1 MESRLIS
8 RPIAVCETASGV
20 VEYPSVSLTYIDSD
34 GNSQLAGEYPGRSCQ
49 WWREWKRPRCVSTA
63 KRRPDSVLRSDHWLI
78 PTGSA
83 WYSVHVYPKIT
94 MCLCGR
100 APTVGKSWRS
110 RISSSRVQSSI
121 QARFWTYESQGRVLS
136 PGPYGRGSPYNPSN
150 LLHERLRIVT
160 RCMSKNWRI
169 SSIERGESRR
179 LRVRWHPPTGTTVP
193 TSSTRE

>member
-1 MESRLIS
+1 MKEAKMCFDRQTASRL
-8 RPIAVCETASGV
+8 RPPIRSLARLSPLVQRGT
-20 VEYPSVSLTYIDSD
+20 PSTFTQSS
-34 GNSQLAGEYPGRSCQ
+34 
-49 WWREWKRPRCVSTA
+49 
-63 KRRPDSVLRSDHWLI
+63 
-78 PTGSA
+78 
-83 WYSVHVYPKIT
+83 T

-100 APTVGKSWRS
+100 APTVCKSWRS
-110 RISSSRVQSSI
+110 RISSSGVQRSI
-121 QARFWTYESQGRVLS
+121 QARFWTYESQGRRVLS

>member
-1 MESRLIS
+1 MF
-8 RPIAVCETASGV
+8 RPPNGV
-20 VEYPSVSLTYIDSD
+20 RTPSSD
-34 GNSQLAGEYPGRSCQ
+34 PIIGLSPLVRRGTP
-49 WWREWKRPRCVSTA
+49 STFTQ
-63 KRRPDSVLRSDHWLI
+63 SS
-78 PTGSA
+78 
-83 WYSVHVYPKIT
+83 T

-110 RISSSRVQSSI
+110 RISSSGVQRSI
-121 QARFWTYESQGRVLS
+121 QARFWTYESQGRRVLS